1 MLKNVLKTSINS
13 GKKLIKFKN
22 FSNTKE
28 MLNFQRTIKNYGSF
42 AVKVCKRQNRLFNEF
57 GIACNCTIS

>member
-1 MLKNVLKTSINS
+1 
-13 GKKLIKFKN
+13 
-22 FSNTKE
+22 

>member
-28 MLNFQRTIKNYGSF
+28 MLNFQLTIKNCGSF
-42 AVKVCKRQNRLFNEF
+42 AGKSL
-57 GIACNCTIS
+57 

>member
-28 MLNFQRTIKNYGSF
+28 MLNFQRTIKNCGSF
-42 AVKVCKRQNRLFNEF
+42 AGKSL
-57 GIACNCTIS
+57 

>member
-1 MLKNVLKTSINS
+1 MKTSINS
-13 GKKLIKFKN
+13 GKKQIKFKN

-42 AVKVCKRQNRLFNEF
+42 VGKSL
-57 GIACNCTIS
+57 